1 VTKPTS
7 DIPIPDFTERI
18 QTFYD
23 ESSYL
28 WEQVWGEHMHH
39 GYYGEDGQTQV
50 NKPQEAQRI
59 LIEKIL
65 QWSAVE
71 SPKDI
76 LDVGCGIGGSTLY
89 LSNKYRAK
97 ATGITLSTVQAARA
111 DARAKTAGLSDY
123 VDFQV
128 ADALS
133 MPFANDSFDLVW
145 SLESGEHMPDKEQ
158 FLRECYRVLKPGG
171 RLILATWCHRDL
183 TSPKPPLNVWE
194 KAQLSNLYR
203 LYHLPYVISLSEY
216 EAIAQKLPLLDVK
229 IADWS
234 KAVAPFWGDVVK
246 VAINPFVFLGIIATG
261 WKTIE
266 GAMAIPIMM
275 EGYRTGLI
283 CYGLLTGVKE

>member
-1 VTKPTS
+1 
-7 DIPIPDFTERI
+7 
-18 QTFYD
+18 
-23 ESSYL
+23 
-28 WEQVWGEHMHH
+28 MHH

-234 KAVAPFWGDVVK
+234 KAVSPFWGDVVK
-246 VAINPFVFLGIIATG
+246 VVINPFVFLGIMATG

>member
-1 VTKPTS
+1 MTKPTS

-39 GYYGEDGQTQV
+39 GYYGKDGQTQV

>member
-1 VTKPTS
+1 
-7 DIPIPDFTERI
+7 
-18 QTFYD
+18 
-23 ESSYL
+23 
-28 WEQVWGEHMHH
+28 MHH